1 MHGRRRA
8 FFSFFKRISDTSYK
22 PFHHFSFE
30 SNYYILSSL
39 VWLFFGLFAK
49 LTKNASDLLCV

>member
-1 MHGRRRA
+1 MVEEEL
-8 FFSFFKRISDTSYK
+8 FFSFFKRISDTLYK

-30 SNYYILSSL
+30 NNYYILSSL